1 MGMGAS
7 GWLLKVIGGLRK
19 SPLIKSKPPEAMFCG
34 YWHIKPML
42 RGLKT
47 KNPDAKIT
55 GAFTLIELL
64 VVIAIIAI
72 LAGLLLP
79 ALAKAKQ
86 KGKQVNEINA
96 GRQLMLAWVMYAGDN
111 SDSVLPGY
119 IFPKGPIA
127 FDDQNQLIDPSLP
140 DGARYPW
147 RLAPYL
153 ANNFRSIYVNEGREW
168 LEKAAQLSHSNYVY
182 NASLYPSLGYNTVFL
197 GGDTGYELTIQQ
209 AAAYGY
215 QTDWLV
221 TRVSQIKR
229 PSDLLAFASAWSK
242 SSPTTFYGFFK
253 IWPPYSAARKWSANF
268 NPSDPSQFGYV
279 HPRWNNHAVTAMTD
293 GHVEAL
299 NLNELQDMRHW
310 CNVATAPDWVVQKN

>member
-1 MGMGAS
+1 MLS
-7 GWLLKVIGGLRK
+7 GC
-19 SPLIKSKPPEAMFCG
+19 P
-34 YWHIKPML
+34 
-42 RGLKT
+42 T

-96 GRQLMLAWVMYAGDN
+96 GRQLMLAWTMYAGDN

-119 IFPKGPIA
+119 IFPKGPAA
-127 FDDQNQLIDPSLP
+127 FDDQNQQIDPTLP

-168 LEKAAQLSHSNYVY
+168 LEKAAQLSHSSYVY

-197 GGDTGYELTIQQ
+197 GGDSAYDLTIAN
-209 AAAYGY
+209 AAAYGFA
-215 QTDWLV
+215 TDWLV
-221 TRVSQIKR
+221 TRASQISR
-229 PSDLLAFASAWSK
+229 PSELMTFGSACAPGT
-242 SSPTTFYGFFK
+242 PTMNFGYFK
-253 IWPPYSAARKWSANF
+253 IWPPYSVARKWSANF
-268 NPSDPSQFGYV
+268 NPADPTQFGYV
-279 HPRWNNHAVTAMTD
+279 HPRWNSRAVTAMTD
-293 GHVEAL
+293 GHSESL
-299 NLNELQDMRHW
+299 KTDELQDMRHW
-310 CNVATAPDWVVQKN
+310 CNTATKPDWVVPQN